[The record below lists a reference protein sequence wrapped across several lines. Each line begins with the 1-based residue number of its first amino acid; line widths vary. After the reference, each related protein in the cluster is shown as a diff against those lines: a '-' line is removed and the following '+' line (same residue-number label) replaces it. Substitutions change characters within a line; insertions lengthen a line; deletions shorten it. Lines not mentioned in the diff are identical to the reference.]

1 MWSVRAGWLL
11 SSMLSPLFSRSGP
24 LTTLGAPLFQP
35 VPLIL
40 MGYLLIACSFIR
52 LPGLQYDEVLF
63 TNAAL
68 GNVDNSFIAYE
79 VEVGDY
85 RIPLMLMPY
94 IGALKSLLYAP
105 LLKFLPPSPVTVRLP
120 VVLLGLLSLLLT
132 YRLVGLLFD
141 RSIAIW
147 ALVLLASD
155 PSYIFQIRVDW
166 GPVALMMLLKIS
178 SLLCF
183 TQFVLTQRTHYLAAG
198 ALLMGLGV
206 YDKVNY
212 AWYVAALLPAAL
224 LVWGKSVLRKTTL
237 RRVGIALFFFVLG
250 CWPVL
255 LYNVATRGQT
265 FEGRL
270 LTESLTKSV
279 NVRAGLLIETLNG
292 TGAYRYFNGEPPGH
306 WTKAFSWAGFPK
318 TLTPWILVT
327 LPFLLF
333 GHGSRSNKDRQAFH
347 FVVLLASF
355 ILLEI
360 LVTHQALG
368 WHHFMLLFP
377 FTQIIIAYGLARL
390 LQPADTGTRQ
400 LRHTAH
406 WVAACLLI
414 SLVGTNLLM
423 DVKYLRSLS
432 RDGGRGI
439 FSHAIYELA
448 EYANENPE
456 NTYLLMDWGFSTQL
470 LLLSRGAIKKEE
482 IFWSLLGTPDE
493 GALADNL
500 HRRFQEPATRFVFR
514 ASGQEVFKQPK
525 RFFEILLGRHGLA
538 AETVKTFYQRDGQP
552 IYFIQRLAQA
562 PTRVATQ
569 EDPRVASFVRYQN
582 SLGAIQ

>member
-1 MWSVRAGWLL
+1 MQSLL
-11 SSMLSPLFSRSGP
+11 SSRSGP

-40 MGYLLIACSFIR
+40 MGYLLISCSLIR

-63 TNAAL
+63 ANAAL

-105 LLKFLPPSPVTVRLP
+105 LLRFLPASPVTVRLP

-147 ALVLLASD
+147 ALVLLATD

-183 TQFVLTQRTHYLAAG
+183 TQFVLTQRIHYLAAG
-198 ALLMGLGV
+198 AFLMGLGV

-237 RRVGIALFFFVLG
+237 KRVGIVLFFFVLG

-270 LTESLTKSV
+270 LTESLAKSV
-279 NVRAGLLIETLNG
+279 DVRAGLLIETLNG
-292 TGAYRYFNGEPPGH
+292 TGAYRYFNGEPPRH
-306 WTKAFSWAGFPK
+306 WTRAISWADFPK
-318 TLTPWILVT
+318 TLTPWMLLA

-333 GHGSRSNKDRQAFH
+333 GFASRSNKDSEAFH

-355 ILLEI
+355 ILIEI
-360 LVTHQALG
+360 LVTYQALG
-368 WHHFMLLFP
+368 WHHFMVLSPFP
-377 FTQIIIAYGLARL
+377 QIIIASGLARFV
-390 LQPADTGTRQ
+390 QPASRGA
-400 LRHTAH
+400 LRHRRLAY

-414 SLVGTNLLM
+414 SLVGTNLLTNLE
-423 DVKYLRSLS
+423 YIRSLS

-439 FSHAIYELA
+439 FSRAIYELA

-482 IFWSLLGTPDE
+482 IFWSLLSASDE
-493 GALADNL
+493 SVLVGNL
-500 HRRFQEPATRFVFR
+500 RQRVDKPATLIVFR
-514 ASGQEVFKQPK
+514 APGQEIFRQPK
-525 RFFEILLGRHGLA
+525 RSFELMLERYGLT
-538 AETVKTFYQRDGQP
+538 AETVKTFYQAEELP
-552 IYFIQRLAQA
+552 VYLILRLAQA
-562 PTRVATQ
+562 PTRGAIQ
-569 EDPRVASFVRYQN
+569 DSGRVASFVRDQN
-582 SLGAIQ
+582 NPGAIQ